1 MTSDEGHRLLSRL
14 KEGTAFEYQQ
24 ITAALIATGDLDGG
38 MAQGMRSK
46 GMDQPLQAE
55 TGFCGSMVAGN
66 QGSYTQGA
74 WPGWSRYLDCG
85 HES

>member
-1 MTSDEGHRLLSRL
+1 MTSDEGHRLLNRL

-38 MAQGMRSK
+38 MAQGMRST
-46 GMDQPLQAE
+46 GMDKPLQAE
-55 TGFCGSMVAGN
+55 TRFCGSMVARN
-66 QGSYTQGA
+66 QGSDTQGA